1 MSLYDTVID
10 VVLYEWNETRDQYDS
25 GHELQLEQTAR
36 QVWRY
41 LAKRN
46 TLRQIR
52 AMPEQWQ
59 REESAHLAT
68 LDYFSSFEMI
78 TT

>member
-1 MSLYDTVID
+1 MSVYDTVKNVI
-10 VVLYEWNETRDQYDS
+10 LYEWNETRDQYDS
-25 GHELQLEQTAR
+25 GHELQLEQTSR
-36 QVWRY
+36 KVWRY

-52 AMPEQWQ
+52 TMPEQWQ
-59 REESAHLAT
+59 REEAAHLAT

-78 TT
+78 TA